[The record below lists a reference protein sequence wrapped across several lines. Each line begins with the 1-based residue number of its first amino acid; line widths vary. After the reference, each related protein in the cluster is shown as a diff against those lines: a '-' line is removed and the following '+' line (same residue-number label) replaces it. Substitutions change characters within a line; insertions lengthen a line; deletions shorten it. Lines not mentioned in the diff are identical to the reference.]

1 MIELVNK
8 QPVSVKEAVFSKEQI
23 LKSVNYRER
32 RDLLSVLLKDDQQYS
47 LAEVDQTIEKF
58 MKKRVK

>member
-23 LKSVNYRER
+23 LKAANYRER